1 MARAPRAGTVEP
13 VPAEPDLLDNVPLP
27 RETPFLYGH
36 DGVTARLADAFS
48 AKPPQALLL
57 EGPRGVGKAT
67 LAFRLAKALSAGA
80 PLATDLATDPE
91 GRAARQIAAGTHPS
105 VLHLTRPWDFEK
117 KRFKTE
123 LTVDEVRRIVPFLG
137 STAAGDGW
145 RIVVVDAVDDL
156 NQSAA
161 NALLKSLEEP
171 PRRTL
176 FLLLAHVAGRVMPTI
191 RSRTQAIRLRPL
203 GEADMVA
210 ALGALGIDPGLGEA
224 GQGSVRRAAVLAAAG
239 ADDVRA
245 AMRLL
250 RPAAVRD
257 LRSHHDIAE
266 IAAKKGGPFEVVLDL
281 ILDALGERARA
292 AAGRVPLAALEGY
305 AGAFLDAAAERR
317 RVEAFNLDKRET
329 VLALMARLAA
339 ADRASERASEPPGD
353 RPGAPPA
360 RG

>member
-1 MARAPRAGTVEP
+1 MVRSPRAAPGEP
-13 VPAEPDLLDNVPLP
+13 VPAEPELLDNVPLP
-27 RETPFLYGH
+27 RENLMLFGH
-36 DGVTARLADAFS
+36 GEAVARLAVAF
-48 AKPPQALLL
+48 AGKAPQGVLL
-57 EGPRGVGKAT
+57 EGPRGIGKAT
-67 LAFRLAKALSAGA
+67 LAFRLARALLTGGPLSA
-80 PLATDLATDPE
+80 DLATDGE
-91 GRAARQIAAGTHPS
+91 GRAAHQVAAGTHPS

-123 LTVDEVRRIVPFLG
+123 LTVDEVRRTVPFLG

-145 RIVVVDAVDDL
+145 RVVIVDAVDDL

-176 FLLLAHVAGRVMPTI
+176 FLLLAHVPGRVLPTV

-203 GEADMVA
+203 NDAEMAA
-210 ALGALGIDPGLGEA
+210 ALGALGLDPSLA
-224 GQGSVRRAAVLAAAG
+224 AAAQGSVRRAAVFAAAG

-250 RPAAVRD
+250 KPSAVRD
-257 LRSHHDIAE
+257 PRSHHDLAE
-266 IAAKKGGPFEVVLDL
+266 IAAKKGGPFEVVMDL
-281 ILDALGERARA
+281 VLDALADRARA
-292 AAGRVPLAALEGY
+292 GAGRLPLPALDTY
-305 AGAFLDAAAERR
+305 AGTFLDAAAELR

-339 ADRASERASEPPGD
+339 ADRATG
-353 RPGAPPA
+353 G
-360 RG
+360 